1 MILGHAAL
9 AVLARRTVFRSVPW
23 PLLLLAGYGP
33 DLIDKTGMLLAR
45 TSSKGIGHTLLFYVL
60 LLAALAAWPSFR
72 RTGRPG
78 PVWLAVALLW
88 LSHLLL
94 DLTQAIILA
103 WPFRGPFPATDPY
116 DLADGFLAFYSGHG
130 NRAVLA
136 LDVACIA
143 CSLAVLLCSRWPGRT
158 KSA

>member
-9 AVLARRTVFRSVPW
+9 AVLTRKTVFRSVPW
-23 PLLLLAGYGP
+23 PLLLLASYGP

-45 TSSKGIGHTLLFYVL
+45 TSSKGIGHTLLLYAL
-60 LLAALAAWPSFR
+60 LLAALAAGQTFR
-72 RTGRPG
+72 RTGWPG

-103 WPFRGPFPATDPY
+103 WPFCGPFPATDPY

-136 LDVACIA
+136 LDLVCIA
-143 CSLAVLLCSRWPGRT
+143 CALVAILCSRWPGRT